1 VRSVGDTG
9 QEVGGI
15 RFIVVG
21 DLPESELQKVID
33 SLR

>member
-15 RFIVVG
+15 RFIVG

-33 SLR
+33 TLR